1 MLKGTYIFYENG
13 KEICRSENAI
23 TLFGKRFF
31 TNFIAGNITSLR
43 KELAFGIDR
52 KEVLVTAASASAGTV
67 TYTGNNYY
75 SAGDIISIYGLST
88 TAFNLSNVTVA
99 SATSSQFT
107 VVNGATGTAVTNS
120 ISGRAYQKAQ
130 DTNTRL
136 GFEFYRIPITLSSI
150 DIQTGLTTSYSVIYK
165 TTIPQDVSGLI
176 SEIGLYPGEKL
187 ISINTDSKFL
197 ADFYDSLDWLDTN
210 GNNPLSS
217 NNNSRIGDNVLIF
230 ESGSGSAKE
239 YTYNVDL
246 NLSEYSVNDSV
257 TFAYY
262 KYDNNLNKIRLKLY
276 SADDAWYY
284 YDITPQAGIGYKVVP
299 DISLFNL
306 LSNSGGTGTPNTIS
320 IVKIGVEVFPTSGTT
335 SIGADGLRINDEDSF
350 DPLFGL
356 ISRTALETPLNKIT
370 GRAVDVEYRLELGF

>member
-1 MLKGTYIFYENG
+1 MLKGTYIFYDNG

-31 TNFIAGNITSLR
+31 TNFIAGNINALG
-43 KELAFGIDR
+43 KDLAFGIDR

-75 SAGDIISIYGLST
+75 AAGDVISIYGLST

-107 VVNGATGTAVTNS
+107 VTNAATGTAVTGS
-120 ISGRAYQKAQ
+120 TSGRSYKKAE
-130 DTNTRL
+130 DTDTRL
-136 GFEFYRIPITLSSI
+136 GFEFYRIPVSLSSI
-150 DIQTGLTTSYSVIYK
+150 DVQTGLTSSYSVVYK

-176 SEIGLYPGEKL
+176 SEIGLYPSEKTVPV
-187 ISINTDSKFL
+187 NADSKFL
-197 ADFYDSLDWLDTN
+197 ADFYNSIDWLDTN

-217 NNNSRIGDNVLIF
+217 NNNARVGDSVLIF

-239 YTYNVDL
+239 YTHDIDL
-246 NLSEYSVNDSV
+246 NLSEYSLNDSLV
-257 TFAYY
+257 FAYY
-262 KYDNNLNKIRLKLY
+262 KYDNSLSKIRLKFY
-276 SADDAWYY
+276 SGDSVWYY
-284 YDITPQAGIGYKVVP
+284 YDITPQSGIGYKITP
-299 DISLFNL
+299 DISLFDMFSL
-306 LSNSGGTGTPNTIS
+306 SGGTGTPDAANITKMGI
-320 IVKIGVEVFPTSGTT
+320 EVYPTSGTT
-335 SIGADGLRINDEDSF
+335 SIGVDGLRINDEDTF

-356 ISRTALETPLNKIT
+356 ISRSTLETPLQKIT